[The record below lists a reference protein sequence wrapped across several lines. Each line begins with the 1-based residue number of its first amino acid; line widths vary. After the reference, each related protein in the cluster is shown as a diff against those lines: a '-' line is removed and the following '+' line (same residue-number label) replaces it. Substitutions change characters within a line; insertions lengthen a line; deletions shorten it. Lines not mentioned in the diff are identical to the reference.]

1 MAADESSYTMDP
13 NRTAPNRGEM
23 GRYSPSRTHD
33 HLTSNGD
40 VADLRIDFE
49 PDQMG
54 FFPSGSL
61 KREHYSNQHEPDVN
75 FDEEAVPHE
84 IDRHRPAQTVNND
97 SCVPAICVSTNGS
110 NIDIPGNER
119 LDVTVAI
126 DDDACFV
133 DEEGKKRWRCNQC
146 PKVYSSKHNLMTH
159 VLGHSGIKPHACQEC
174 GKLFKQLSH
183 LNTHMLVHG
192 GVRPHRC
199 QVCDKSFTQSSHLKR
214 HMMQHTESR
223 PHTCGICGR
232 GFAYPSELKSHEAKH
247 ADSKDNICVE
257 CGAEFLSLAMLK
269 RHLAT
274 HRGPNSYQCS
284 ECDKTF
290 MYPSQLNNHL
300 MKHRDIRPHI
310 CSECGMEFFQIHHLK
325 QHALTHR
332 GVKEHKC
339 PICGREFTLHANM
352 KRHLQIHSNS
362 RDFRCT
368 VCGRAFNQRQ
378 TLKAHMV
385 THSEV
390 KPYKCKVCGKEF
402 TRFHNLSGHMHLH
415 SDSKPF
421 KCSHCNSKFTL
432 KGNLMRHLKVKHGID
447 ATASRAAISA
457 RMGDGEENSED
468 NSMHMSDDMEES
480 YEGNTDEGMDT
491 SFSSGGPAEDEE
503 DLEEEEEEDGSFQ
516 EQETES
522 KDSNIPLRS
531 EGEQVDN
538 VSSQPPIFHSESTAL
553 QPAAASLTKE
563 EPISPPIVER
573 RYLDMS
579 RPHNV
584 SNQQQVLDHRSTVLP
599 PAAASITKDEPISP
613 PIVERRYLDMSGP
626 HNPHNV
632 PGQPP
637 FLDHRSNALPPTT
650 ASITKDRPT
659 SPPVVENRYHDM
671 SRHDHAVDQ
680 PHIDMSLLYRSQPGP
695 KPRVPQKFEC
705 ALCPTRFT
713 QRGNMLRH
721 MRQKHWEEYQR
732 TYVRAD
738 PEIQHPP
745 PSPPNLGERN
755 MSYPPLQGVKNE
767 PMSPLIGQP
776 SQYFMSSTPV
786 SGLPHNL
793 PRLHFKKRRHLAGG
807 DHWDVNVYLKEA
819 VDSIPPPTTNST
831 DRTQYGYPM
840 DDYCD
845 YDNTTPSNESDTG
858 WTPPIMDLPKGLH
871 V

>member
-1 MAADESSYTMDP
+1 MAADESFYTMDP
-13 NRTAPNRGEM
+13 NRPAPNRGEH
-23 GRYSPSRTHD
+23 YSPAGNHD

-40 VADLRIDFE
+40 IADLRIDFE

-61 KREHYSNQHEPDVN
+61 KRERYPDQHESGVD
-75 FDEEAVPHE
+75 FDEQPHNH
-84 IDRHRPAQTVNND
+84 RHPPNQTMENE
-97 SCVPAICVSTNGS
+97 SYMPAICVGANGS
-110 NIDIPGNER
+110 SLDIPGNER

-126 DDDACFV
+126 DDEACFV

-159 VLGHSGIKPHACQEC
+159 LLGHSGIKPHACQEC

-192 GVRPHRC
+192 GVKPHRC
-199 QVCDKSFTQSSHLKR
+199 QECDKTFTQSSHLKR

-232 GFAYPSELKSHEAKH
+232 GFAYPSELKSHEVKH
-247 ADSKDNICVE
+247 AESKDNICVE

-274 HRGPNSYQCS
+274 HRGPNSYQCT

-332 GVKEHKC
+332 GVKDHKC

-362 RDFRCT
+362 RDFSCS

-390 KPYKCKVCGKEF
+390 KPYKCKICGKEF

-421 KCSHCNSKFTL
+421 KCTHCNSKFTL
-432 KGNLMRHLKVKHGID
+432 KGNLMRHMKVKHGID
-447 ATASRAAISA
+447 ATTSPRAAIAA
-457 RMGDGEENSED
+457 RAGDGDNSED
-468 NSMHMSDDMEES
+468 NSLHMSDDMEGS
-480 YEGNTDEGMDT
+480 YDDGNTDEGMDT
-491 SFSSGGPAEDEE
+491 SFSSGGPTEEGE
-503 DLEEEEEEDGSFQ
+503 DLEEEDDESSFQ
-516 EQETES
+516 ERESES
-522 KDSNIPLRS
+522 KDSVPLVS
-531 EGEQVDN
+531 DGEHADN
-538 VSSQPPIFHSESTAL
+538 VVPSRTPVLDPRSNTLLPPAATSLAKEEPVSPPIVETRYQDMSRPSNNAVDHRATAL
-553 QPAAASLTKE
+553 PPTAASLTKE
-563 EPISPPIVER
+563 EPVSAPIVERGYPDLYRPPNAVDPRAPVLPPTAASLTTSAPVVER
-573 RYLDMS
+573 RYLDMP
-579 RPHNV
+579 RPHHV
-584 SNQQQVLDHRSTVLP
+584 VD
-599 PAAASITKDEPISP
+599 SP
-613 PIVERRYLDMSGP
+613 PID
-626 HNPHNV
+626 
-632 PGQPP
+632 
-637 FLDHRSNALPPTT
+637 A
-650 ASITKDRPT
+650 
-659 SPPVVENRYHDM
+659 
-671 SRHDHAVDQ
+671 
-680 PHIDMSLLYRSQPGP
+680 SLLYRSQPGP

-705 ALCPTRFT
+705 SLCPTRFT

-732 TYVRAD
+732 TYVRAEPD
-738 PEIQHPP
+738 IQPSP
-745 PSPPNLGERN
+745 PSPPNLGAVRN
-755 MSYPPLQGVKNE
+755 FCPPQGIKKE
-767 PMSPLIGQP
+767 PTSPLISQP
-776 SQYFMSSTPV
+776 SQYFV
-786 SGLPHNL
+786 SGTPATGLPNNV
-793 PRLHFKKRRHLAGG
+793 PRLHFKKRHLAGG

-819 VDSIPPPTTNST
+819 VDSIPPPPPTNSI
-831 DRTQYGYPM
+831 DRTQYGYAL
-840 DDYCD
+840 DDYSD
-845 YDNTTPSNESDTG
+845 YNNTAPSNENDSG
-858 WTPPIMDLPKGLH
+858 WTPPILDLPKGLH